1 MKEYKFK
8 IHGNEYNVS
17 INNVDNG
24 IAKVA
29 VNGAEYEVEVAGLKS
44 TPKVTKISQTPAIS
58 PDLREK
64 PKPRPTATSGAIKS
78 PLPGVILEIL
88 VKEGQSIKAG
98 DRICV
103 LEAMKM
109 ENNIESDRKGIVKS
123 VKVGNGDSVLEGD
136 ALIIVE

>member
-17 INNVDNG
+17 VNDVDNG
-24 IAKVA
+24 IAKVV

-44 TPKVTKISQTPAIS
+44 TPKTPKISQKPAVA

-64 PKPRPTATSGAIKS
+64 PKPISSHAAGAVKS

-88 VKEGQSIKAG
+88 VKEGDAIKAG
-98 DRICV
+98 QKICV

-109 ENNIESDRKGIVKS
+109 ENNIDSDRDGIVKS
-123 VKVGNGDSVLEGD
+123 VKANKGDSVLEGD
-136 ALIIVE
+136 VLITLE